1 MASALTVRTLPGLM
15 IMFLSIAATA
25 AEHRPGDIEY
35 TVGLIYTD
43 DESVDTRRGSGIDI
57 SSRVGFHAGIDYY
70 LSSRF
75 AVGFDMAWVEPN
87 YKATLI
93 PDDDSAPVQVK
104 QRARVFTGHFVG
116 TYNFLEGPLTPFVEA
131 ALGWTYFDS
140 RVSSTPPIVGCWWDP
155 WFGYVCS
162 SRYRTYDETNLS
174 YGVGLGLRVDLSR
187 SFFAKATYR
196 WLELDL
202 DGGREKP
209 LLESASV
216 ELGWRF

>member
-1 MASALTVRTLPGLM
+1 MATNPIFKS
-15 IMFLSIAATA
+15 LSCMLIILLSATA
-25 AEHRPGDIEY
+25 LAAERRPGEFEY
-35 TVGLIYTD
+35 TAGLVYTD
-43 DESVDTRRGSGIDI
+43 GTSVDTRRGSGIDF
-57 SSRVGFHAGIDYY
+57 SSRLGFQAGIDYY

-75 AVGFDMAWVEPN
+75 ALGFDVAWVEPN

-93 PDDDSAPVQVK
+93 PDDGSAPVQVN
-104 QRARVFTGHFVG
+104 QRARVFTGQFVG

-131 ALGWTYFDS
+131 TLGWTYFDS
-140 RVSSTPPIVGCWWDP
+140 RVSSTPPVVGCWWDP
-155 WFGYVCS
+155 WLGYVCS

-174 YGVGLGLRVDLSR
+174 YGMGLGLRVDLSR

>member
-1 MASALTVRTLPGLM
+1 MARGFMLRSSIGLFFILT
-15 IMFLSIAATA
+15 SIAATA
-25 AEHRPGDIEY
+25 AEHRPGDVEY
-35 TVGLIYTD
+35 TVGLIYTA
-43 DESVDTRRGSGIDI
+43 DESIDTRFGSGIDF
-57 SSRVGFHAGIDYY
+57 SSRVGFQAGVDYY

-87 YKATLI
+87 YEATLI
-93 PDDDSAPVQVK
+93 PDDGSAPVRINR
-104 QRARVFTGHFVG
+104 RARVFTGHLVA
-116 TYNFLEGPLTPFVEA
+116 TYNFLEGPLKPFAEA
-131 ALGWTYFDS
+131 AIGWTYFDS
-140 RVSSTPPIVGCWWDP
+140 RVPSNPPIVGCWLDP
-155 WFGYVCS
+155 FWGYVCS
-162 SRYRTYDETNLS
+162 GRYRTYDDTNLS
-174 YGVGLGLRVDLSR
+174 YGAGLGLRMDLSR